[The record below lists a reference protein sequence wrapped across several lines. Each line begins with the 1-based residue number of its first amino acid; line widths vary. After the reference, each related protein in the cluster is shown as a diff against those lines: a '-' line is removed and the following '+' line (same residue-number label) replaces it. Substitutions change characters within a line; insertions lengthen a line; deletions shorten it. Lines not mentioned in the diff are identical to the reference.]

1 MSRYSY
7 GYPKYVSVA
16 EKRAKAERKILQ
28 LKKKNPAISPVC
40 VPGNK
45 LAESWWG
52 ISWNKNLESYADY
65 SNRIGRGRSYVR
77 HGAVLDLEIKSGKI
91 ISLVQGSVSRPYTIE
106 ISIQKIKTPAWG
118 NILKKCQGKIDSL
131 HALLDGKLPK
141 VMVEILIDKKDGI
154 FPSPGE
160 IKFYCSCPDSA
171 TMCKHIAAT
180 LYGVGTRLDQNPS
193 LFFTLR
199 GVDMENLV
207 SQAIQKEADQLIKK
221 SKTKTSKRIIQNA
234 DLSSTFGIDF
244 DESPLSGTS
253 KPMPIRQKQSTQKPI
268 KKSIKKPIQKAVK
281 QELSPYETVVRI
293 ISRRKVTPID
303 FKEIKKRTGLED
315 TLIRNI
321 LARAKQ
327 KGVITN
333 KGRGLYLKSTQ
344 KRDTD

>member
-40 VPGNK
+40 VKGNR

-77 HGAVLDLEIKSGKI
+77 HGAVLDLKIKSGKI
-91 ISLVQGSVSRPYTIE
+91 ASLVQGSVSRPYTIE
-106 ISIQKIKTPAWG
+106 ITVQRIKRAAWE
-118 NILKKCQGKIDSL
+118 NIRQKCQGKIDSL

-141 VMVEILIDKKDGI
+141 AMKEILINKRDGI

-180 LYGVGTRLDQNPS
+180 LYGVGTRLDQDPS

-199 GVDMENLV
+199 GVDVKKLV

-221 SKTKTSKRIIQNA
+221 SKTKTSKKIIQNVNLA
-234 DLSSTFGIDF
+234 STFGIDF
-244 DESPLSGTS
+244 DLSPVPDTKRPLAAA
-253 KPMPIRQKQSTQKPI
+253 QKLSTQKPI
-268 KKSIKKPIQKAVK
+268 TKTAPKSVK
-281 QELSPYETVVRI
+281 QDISPYETVVRI
-293 ISRRKVTPID
+293 ISKRKVTPID

-315 TLIRNI
+315 TLIRNSI
-321 LARAKQ
+321 ARAKQ
-327 KGVITN
+327 KGVIKN
-333 KGRGLYLKSTQ
+333 KGRGLYIKQ
-344 KRDTD
+344 NQPPR

>member
-40 VPGNK
+40 VKGNK

-77 HGAVLDLEIKSGKI
+77 HGAVLDLKIKSGKI
-91 ISLVQGSVSRPYTIE
+91 ISLVQGSFSKPYTIE
-106 ISIQKIKTPAWG
+106 ISIQKIKTAAWE
-118 NILKKCQGKIDSL
+118 NILQKCQGQIDSMNS
-131 HALLDGKLPK
+131 LLDGKLPK
-141 VMVEILIDKKDGI
+141 SMMNILVDKKDGI

-199 GVDMENLV
+199 GVDMKKLV
-207 SQAIQKEADQLIKK
+207 SQAIRKKADQLIQK

-244 DESPLSGTS
+244 DPSPLPGST
-253 KPMPIRQKQSTQKPI
+253 KPLVPAQKKSTQKPI
-268 KKSIKKPIQKAVK
+268 IKAITKASK
-281 QELSPYETVVRI
+281 QDVSPYETVVRI

-303 FKEIKKRTGLED
+303 FKEIKKRTELED

-321 LARAKQ
+321 IARAKQ
-327 KGVITN
+327 KGAIKN
-333 KGRGLYLKSTQ
+333 KGRGLYIKNTNGVLAK
-344 KRDTD
+344 K

>member
-16 EKRAKAERKILQ
+16 EKRAKAEKKILQ

-40 VPGNK
+40 VKGNK

-77 HGAVLDLEIKSGKI
+77 HGAVLDLKIKSGKI

-106 ISIQKIKTPAWG
+106 ISIQKIKTPAWE

-141 VMVEILIDKKDGI
+141 AMIDILIDKKDGI

-180 LYGVGTRLDQNPS
+180 LYGVGTRLDQNPA

-244 DESPLSGTS
+244 DESPLPGTP
-253 KPMPIRQKQSTQKPI
+253 KPMRLMQKKSTQKQSTRKP
-268 KKSIKKPIQKAVK
+268 IKKPIQKPIIKLSK

-321 LARAKQ
+321 IARAKQ
-327 KGVITN
+327 KGAITN
-333 KGRGLYLKSTQ
+333 KGRGLYIKL
-344 KRDTD
+344 

>member
-40 VPGNK
+40 VQGNK

-77 HGAVLDLEIKSGKI
+77 HGAVLDLKIKSGKI

-106 ISIQKIKTPAWG
+106 IGIQKIKTPAWE

-141 VMVEILIDKKDGI
+141 SMVDILIDKKDGI

-180 LYGVGTRLDQNPS
+180 LYGVGTRLDQNPA

-244 DESPLSGTS
+244 DESPLPGIP
-253 KPMPIRQKQSTQKPI
+253 KPMPPRQKQSIHKPI
-268 KKSIKKPIQKAVK
+268 KKLIKKPIKKPIKKKGK

-303 FKEIKKRTGLED
+303 FKEIKKRTGFED

-333 KGRGLYLKSTQ
+333 KGRGLYLKSI
-344 KRDTD
+344 

>member
-40 VPGNK
+40 VKGNK

-77 HGAVLDLEIKSGKI
+77 HGAVLDLKIKSGKI

-106 ISIQKIKTPAWG
+106 ISIQKIKTSAWD

-141 VMVEILIDKKDGI
+141 AMIDVLIDKKDGI

-180 LYGVGTRLDQNPS
+180 LYGVGTRLDQNPA

-199 GVDMENLV
+199 GVDMEKLV

-244 DESPLSGTS
+244 DESPLPGT
-253 KPMPIRQKQSTQKPI
+253 IKPI
-268 KKSIKKPIQKAVK
+268 PPLKKQPTKKPTKKPNTKSIKKVIKKTDK
-281 QELSPYETVVRI
+281 QELSPYDTVVRI
-293 ISRRKVTPID
+293 ISRRRVTPID
-303 FKEIKKRTGLED
+303 FKEIKSRTGLED

-321 LARAKQ
+321 IARAKQ
-327 KGVITN
+327 KGAITN
-333 KGRGLYLKSTQ
+333 KGRGLYIKNG
-344 KRDTD
+344 

>member
-1 MSRYSY
+1 MSRYSH

-16 EKRAKAERKILQ
+16 EKRAKAEKKILQ

-40 VPGNK
+40 VEGNK

-77 HGAVLDLEIKSGKI
+77 HGAVLDLKIKSGKI
-91 ISLVQGSVSRPYTIE
+91 ISIVQGSVSRPYTIE
-106 ISIQKIKTPAWG
+106 ISIQKIKTPAWE

-131 HALLDGKLPK
+131 HALLDGKLPNP
-141 VMVEILIDKKDGI
+141 MVDILIDKKDGI

-180 LYGVGTRLDQNPS
+180 LYGVGTRLDQNPA

-244 DESPLSGTS
+244 DESPLPVTP
-253 KPMPIRQKQSTQKPI
+253 KPIPPMQKQSTQKQSAQKP
-268 KKSIKKPIQKAVK
+268 IKKPIKKTGK

-321 LARAKQ
+321 IARAKQ
-327 KGVITN
+327 KGAITN
-333 KGRGLYLKSTQ
+333 KGRGLYIKL
-344 KRDTD
+344 

>member
-16 EKRAKAERKILQ
+16 EKRAKAEKKILQ
-28 LKKKNPAISPVC
+28 LKKKNPALAPVC
-40 VPGNK
+40 VDGKK

-52 ISWNKNLESYADY
+52 IAWNKNLESYADY

-77 HGAVLDLEIKSGKI
+77 HGAVLDLKIESGKI
-91 ISLVQGSVSRPYTIE
+91 ISLVQGAVSRPYTIE
-106 ISIQKIKTPAWG
+106 ISIQKIKTAAWE

-141 VMVEILIDKKDGI
+141 DMGNILTDKKEGI

-180 LYGVGTRLDQNPS
+180 LYGVGTRLDQNPA

-199 GVDMENLV
+199 GVNMETLV
-207 SQAIQKEADQLIKK
+207 SQAIQKEADQLIQR

-234 DLSSTFGIDF
+234 DLASTFGIDF
-244 DESPLSGTS
+244 DESHLPGPT
-253 KPMPIRQKQSTQKPI
+253 KPMPPRQKQSTQKPI
-268 KKSIKKPIQKAVK
+268 KKSIIKAVK
-281 QELSPYETVVRI
+281 QERSPYETVVGI
-293 ISRRKVTPID
+293 ISKRTVTPID
-303 FKEIKKRTGLED
+303 FKEIKERTGFED

-327 KGVITN
+327 KGAITN
-333 KGRGLYLKSTQ
+333 KGRGLYIKL
-344 KRDTD
+344 

>member
-40 VPGNK
+40 VKGNK

-77 HGAVLDLEIKSGKI
+77 HGAVLDLKIKSGKI
-91 ISLVQGSVSRPYTIE
+91 ISLVQGSFSKPYTIE
-106 ISIQKIKTPAWG
+106 ISIQKIKTAAWE
-118 NILKKCQGKIDSL
+118 NILQKCQGQIDSMNS
-131 HALLDGKLPK
+131 LLDGKLPK
-141 VMVEILIDKKDGI
+141 SMMNILVDKKDGI

-199 GVDMENLV
+199 GVDMKKLV
-207 SQAIQKEADQLIKK
+207 SQAIRKKADQLIQK

-244 DESPLSGTS
+244 DPSPLPETT
-253 KPMPIRQKQSTQKPI
+253 KPLVPAQKKSTQKPI
-268 KKSIKKPIQKAVK
+268 IKAITKASK
-281 QELSPYETVVRI
+281 QDVSPYETVVRI

-321 LARAKQ
+321 IARAKQ
-327 KGVITN
+327 KGAIKN
-333 KGRGLYLKSTQ
+333 KGRGLYIKNTNGVLAK
-344 KRDTD
+344 K